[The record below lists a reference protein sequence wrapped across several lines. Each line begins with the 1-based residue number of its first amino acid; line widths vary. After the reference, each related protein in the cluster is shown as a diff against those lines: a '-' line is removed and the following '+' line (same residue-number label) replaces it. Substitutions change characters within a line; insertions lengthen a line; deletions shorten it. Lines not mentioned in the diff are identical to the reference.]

1 MEIEWS
7 NGLYCLTIIGTFWPT
22 SKIHFKRK
30 LYDPSRI
37 ECWYQFYCNQIGF
50 VMEIVTHYF
59 FDLEWIRFKMKSAS
73 VRLENG
79 LQTKRCFNYTHS
91 TQHIQWNPFN
101 CCNFTMLIY
110 IPLAFSNPL
119 INENYNS
126 HLLIREK
133 KQKKNNVKSSIK
145 RHHIVI
151 FKVKMLFQIFI
162 DYA

>member
-1 MEIEWS
+1 MLVIAIRWKLNDQTGYTVWLLLEHFDLLQRSIL
-7 NGLYCLTIIGTFWPT
+7 NANCTIHHELSVGINSTVTRSVLWW
-22 SKIHFKRK
+22 K
-30 LYDPSRI
+30 LWHI
-37 ECWYQFYCNQIGF
+37 I
-50 VMEIVTHYF
+50 F
-59 FDLEWIRFKMKSAS
+59 FDLEWIRLKMKSAS

-119 INENYNS
+119 INKNYNS

-133 KQKKNNVKSSIK
+133 KQKKK
-145 RHHIVI
+145 
-151 FKVKMLFQIFI
+151 QC
-162 DYA
+162 